1 MSDPYVELME
11 LLHAVSRGLFG
22 QVEDVLA
29 QYGFPTATFAVMDQI
44 CREPG
49 ITASEIARRTGMVKS
64 HVATTVDFLVR
75 QGLLTKEPDPIDQRL
90 LRLYTREHPPQH
102 LAQFK
107 PEVHKRLAAVLAP
120 LSAGELEAILAGL
133 RILRT
138 AVQQAE
144 GDHS

>member
-1 MSDPYVELME
+1 ME
-11 LLHAVSRGLFG
+11 QLHAVWRGLFG

-29 QYGFPTATFAVMDQI
+29 QYGFPAATFAVMDQI

-75 QGLLTKEPDPIDQRL
+75 QGLLAKEPDPIDQRL
-90 LRLYTREHPPQH
+90 LRLHTKEHPPQH
-102 LAQFK
+102 LDQVK

-120 LSAGELEAILAGL
+120 LSEGELEAILAGL
-133 RILRT
+133 RILQAT
-138 AVQQAE
+138 VQHAK
-144 GDHS
+144 GDHA